1 MQSISSESTL
11 PTGDPETSAIELLH
25 DHFLELTPDGKYVR
39 WLRDHPRH
47 PRNWSSLRKTYD
59 IALICLLDLFMCV
72 QTEFQPSL
80 VNRLTILAE
89 QHPALQV

>member
-11 PTGDPETSAIELLH
+11 STGEPKASAIELLH
-25 DHFLELTPDGKYVR
+25 DHYLELTPDGKYVR

-59 IALICLLDLFMCV
+59 IVLICLLDLFMYD
-72 QTEFQPSL
+72 QTKSQCYF
-80 VNRLTILAE
+80 VNKLTILLE
-89 QHPALQV
+89 QHPVPQV

>member
-11 PTGDPETSAIELLH
+11 PTEDPKASAIELLR

-47 PRNWSSLRKTYD
+47 PRNWSGLRKSYD
-59 IALICLLDLFMCV
+59 IVLICLLDLFMCDSTTS
-72 QTEFQPSL
+72 Q
-80 VNRLTILAE
+80 R
-89 QHPALQV
+89 

>member
-1 MQSISSESTL
+1 MIISTWFAPRLPNMQSISSESTL
-11 PTGDPETSAIELLH
+11 GTSEPETSVIELLH

-59 IALICLLDLFMCV
+59 VALICLLDLFMYV
-72 QTEFQPSL
+72 QTKSN
-80 VNRLTILAE
+80 VIWSIG
-89 QHPALQV
+89 